1 MTLYLAS
8 IVLIPI
14 FFALFCIIGAVRL
27 DTEHSA
33 MKIALFLIALFS
45 VISSVHFAS
54 LILYDIDSSFTEMQD
69 LLGSF
74 TYWSGRLIIVLVMY
88 FLLYAFYN
96 VAKNIQAQKK
106 ERMRY

>member
-14 FFALFCIIGAVRL
+14 FFALFCIIGAIRL
-27 DTEHSA
+27 NEEHSA

-45 VISSVHFAS
+45 VVSSVHFAS
-54 LILYDIDSSFTEMQD
+54 LILYDIDSTFTEMQD
-69 LLGSF
+69 LLGTF
-74 TYWSGRLIIVLVMY
+74 TYWSGRIMIVLVMY

-96 VAKNIQAQKK
+96 IMKNLQSQKE